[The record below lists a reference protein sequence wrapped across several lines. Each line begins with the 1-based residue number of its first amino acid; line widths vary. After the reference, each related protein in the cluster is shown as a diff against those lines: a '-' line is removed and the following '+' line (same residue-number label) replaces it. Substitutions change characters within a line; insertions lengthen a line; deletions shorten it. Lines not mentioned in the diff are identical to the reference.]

1 MNPNI
6 KKIVFL
12 CLVAMIAAIGILH
25 HTTPGNLILFHD
37 TYRRLAYIPIA
48 VGAIMY
54 GLGGGMGLAVLSCL
68 AYIPHLFMYRF
79 QGSVAY
85 YSELSE
91 IIFYLFAGLVIG
103 LISSRENRLRE
114 KYRKISEQLQ
124 VSYNRLHDQSIQ
136 LVQAEAELG
145 KAKELSVLGQL
156 SASLAHEIKNPLAAI
171 KGAAEILADEV
182 NEKHPKYEFVE
193 IMRSEISRLTHSVEK
208 VLNLCRSESA
218 PTVDKDEP
226 LETVINKVC
235 QILNQGVQEK
245 SIHLVVDENSET
257 GNTPVPDQ
265 AMTQVLMN
273 ILINAM
279 DAVAERGRIH
289 LSYIKAGDAGV
300 CIEISDD
307 GPGVSPALAQEIFH
321 PFKTF
326 KQGGTGLGLSISKRI
341 VERLGGTIEM
351 TASDM
356 GGACFQVCLPG
367 KKRY

>member
-321 PFKTF
+321 PF
-326 KQGGTGLGLSISKRI
+326 
-341 VERLGGTIEM
+341 
-351 TASDM
+351 
-356 GGACFQVCLPG
+356 
-367 KKRY
+367 

>member
-6 KKIVFL
+6 KKFVFL
-12 CLVAMIAAIGILH
+12 GLVVMIAAIGILH
-25 HTTPGNLILFHD
+25 HTTPGSLTLFHD

-48 VGAIMY
+48 IGAIMY
-54 GLGGGMGLAVLSCL
+54 GLGGGMGLAILSCL

-114 KYRKISEQLQ
+114 KYRTISEQLQ
-124 VSYNRLHDQSIQ
+124 ASYNRLHDQSIQ
-136 LVQAEAELG
+136 LVQAEKELG

-182 NEKHPKYEFVE
+182 NEQHPKYEFVE
-193 IMRSEISRLTHSVEK
+193 IMRSEISRLNHSVEK
-208 VLNLCRSESA
+208 VLNICRSQST
-218 PTVDKDEP
+218 PSVDKDEP

-235 QILNQGVQEK
+235 QILNQGIEEK
-245 SIHLVVDENSET
+245 SIRLVVDEDPET
-257 GNTPVPDQ
+257 GNAPVADQ

-279 DAVAERGRIH
+279 DAVAENGRIH
-289 LSYIKAGDAGV
+289 ISHKTAGDKGV

-307 GPGVSPALAQEIFH
+307 GPGVSPAMAQEIFH

-341 VERLGGTIEM
+341 VERLGGTIDI

-356 GGACFQVCLPG
+356 GGACFKICLLG
-367 KKRY
+367 KKQY

>member
-1 MNPNI
+1 MNPKI
-6 KKIVFL
+6 KKFVFL
-12 CLVAMIAAIGILH
+12 GLVIMTVIIGILH

-37 TYRRLAYIPIA
+37 TYRRIAYIPIA
-48 VGAIMY
+48 VGAILY
-54 GLGGGMGLAVLSCL
+54 GLGGGVSLAILSCL

-91 IIFYLFAGLVIG
+91 IIFYLFAGIVIG

-124 VSYNRLHDQSIQ
+124 VSYNRLHDQSVQ
-136 LVQAEAELG
+136 LVQAEKELG

-193 IMRSEISRLTHSVEK
+193 IMRSEISRLNHSVEK
-208 VLNLCRSESA
+208 VLNLCKSQSIPA
-218 PTVDKDEP
+218 ADKDEP

-235 QILNQGVQEK
+235 QILNQGIEEK
-245 SIHLVVDENSET
+245 SIRLVVNENLET
-257 GNTPVPDQ
+257 GNTPVADQ

-279 DAVAERGRIH
+279 DAVAEQGRIEISH
-289 LSYIKAGDAGV
+289 KKGDLEGV
-300 CIEISDD
+300 CIEVSDN
-307 GPGVSPALAQEIFH
+307 GPGVPPAMAQEIFH

-341 VERLGGTIEM
+341 VERLGGTIQV
-351 TASDM
+351 SVSSM
-356 GGACFQVCLPG
+356 GGACFQVCLPS
-367 KKRY
+367 KKTY